1 MKVLVTGG
9 LGYVGSVLV
18 PYLATKHQVRVFDS
32 MLFGNSIEGT
42 PNVEFVK
49 GDITDGDALAKALQ
63 DQEAVIHLAGVVT
76 DELVD
81 MNPVYAR
88 LVNQEA
94 TERLCLRA
102 IASGVKRMVYASS
115 SSVYGSQ
122 EEPCT
127 EESPTKPE
135 TAYAE
140 TKLEA
145 EQSCLRF
152 GEASALEV
160 TAIRSATCCG
170 PAPRMRLDTIVNVF
184 SKQAWFDGKITVFD
198 GTQYRSNI
206 HVQDVAEL
214 YGLLLEAPAE
224 QVNGQ
229 VFNAVR
235 EYASAL
241 SIATQVAR
249 LAGLFGKYVSI
260 DVDHT
265 KMDTRQYRMSWAK
278 AKWVL
283 GWKPARTISQAVE
296 DNFRWFDQ
304 GGVPDPNDS
313 LFYNTR
319 RMKDVVTKG

>member
-63 DQEAVIHLAGVVT
+63 GQEAVIHLAGVVT
-76 DELVD
+76 DDLVD

-88 LVNQEA
+88 LVNQTA

-102 IASGVKRMVYASS
+102 IAAGVKRLVYASS

-127 EESPTKPE
+127 EESPTNTE

-140 TKLEA
+140 TKLVA
-145 EQSCLRF
+145 ERICLF
-152 GEASALEV
+152 QASQHM
-160 TAIRSATCCG
+160 TAVAVRSATCCG

-184 SKQAWFDGKITVFD
+184 SKQAWFDGKITVF
-198 GTQYRSNI
+198 GGSQYRSNI
-206 HVQDVAEL
+206 HVQDVAEF
-214 YGLLLEAPAE
+214 YALLLEAPAE
-224 QVNGQ
+224 EVNGQ
-229 VFNAVR
+229 VFNAVM
-235 EYASAL
+235 EYGSAL
-241 SIATQVAR
+241 QIARKVVMVAHV
-249 LAGLFGKYVSI
+249 FGKHITI
-260 DVDHT
+260 DVDFT
-265 KMDTRQYRMSWAK
+265 KKDTRQYRMSGAK
-278 AKWVL
+278 AHRVL
-283 GWKPARTISQAVE
+283 GWTPRRSIAEAVR
-296 DNFRWFDQ
+296 DNFVWFAQ
-304 GGVPDPNDS
+304 GGVPDPNDD
-313 LFYNTR
+313 LYWNTR